1 MQRRAWGRVLV
12 VMATGLA
19 ILAPL
24 GIVLYQSLLDAP
36 FFQPSAK
43 LSLDAFRF
51 VFADGDFHRSL
62 GSTLIVAFG
71 MTALAV
77 PLGGVLAFLVV
88 RTDMPGRRWLEPALL
103 IPIFLSPVVIAFGYV
118 VALGPVGFV
127 TMSWR
132 DAFGS
137 APGWNIYSLAS
148 VTVIAGLTHIPHV
161 YLYTSSTLRALG
173 GDLEEAARISGAG
186 TARIAFTISLPMV
199 RPALLYSGVLV

>member
-1 MQRRAWGRVLV
+1 VLIVLV
-12 VMATGLA
+12 TGLA

-51 VFADGDFHRSL
+51 VFADSDFHRAM

-137 APGWNIYSLAS
+137 APGWNIYSWRAS
-148 VTVIAGLTHIPHV
+148 
-161 YLYTSSTLRALG
+161 R
-173 GDLEEAARISGAG
+173 
-186 TARIAFTISLPMV
+186 
-199 RPALLYSGVLV
+199 